1 MRNVIT
7 MGVLLCV
14 VIICAAPVTA
24 QQKGPA
30 EAAVEGVLETVAT
43 GCEKELAAYCQGV
56 TPGEGR
62 ILACLYAHEDK
73 LSGQCEYA
81 LFDAAAQLERAVA
94 ALAYLV
100 NECGDD
106 LDKYCAGVS
115 AGEGRLLDCLNKNEK
130 KISGRC
136 KQALKDTG
144 LK

>member
-1 MRNVIT
+1 MRNVIAI
-7 MGVLLCV
+7 GILLYV
-14 VIICAAPVTA
+14 MIICAGPVTA
-24 QQKGPA
+24 QQKGPV
-30 EAAVEGVLETVAT
+30 EAAVKGLVETVAT
-43 GCEKELAAYCQGV
+43 GCEKELSAYCQGV

-62 ILACLYAHEDK
+62 ILACLYAHADR

-94 ALAYLV
+94 ALAYLAH
-100 NECGDD
+100 ECGDD
-106 LDKYCAGVS
+106 LEKLCVDVP

-130 KISGRC
+130 KVSQRC